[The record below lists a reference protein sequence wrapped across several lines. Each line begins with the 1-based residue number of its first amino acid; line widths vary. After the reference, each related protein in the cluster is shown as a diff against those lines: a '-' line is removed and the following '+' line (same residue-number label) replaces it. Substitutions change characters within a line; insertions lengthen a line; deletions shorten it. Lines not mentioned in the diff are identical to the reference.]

1 MASNYEIRLRQ
12 AISDYE
18 NRRFTS
24 IRSAAAANS
33 VDRKTLTRRLNGG
46 VSRAIAAEPK
56 QLLSNE
62 QEHRLVQWILDLE
75 AQGHPPSFTQL
86 RELVTL
92 VQDDSGSTIRIGQ
105 HWISR
110 FIQRHPEIHS
120 KVGRKIHGL
129 RSQSTTPESTIYQA
143 RTDRGLATS
152 TSRGQIR
159 MTGIASAGSSREP

>member
-86 RELVTL
+86 REIVALIRG
-92 VQDDSGSTIRIGQ
+92 DSGSLEPIR
-105 HWISR
+105 H
-110 FIQRHPEIHS
+110 
-120 KVGRKIHGL
+120 
-129 RSQSTTPESTIYQA
+129 Y
-143 RTDRGLATS
+143 
-152 TSRGQIR
+152 
-159 MTGIASAGSSREP
+159 